1 MSIGRKISQFQR
13 FREPD
18 GHELH
23 ELFAK
28 AMRGISA
35 GGAYDVQHAVDGYPW
50 QDLGESLVVDVGGG
64 PGHVSMA
71 LAKKYS
77 QLGFEVQDLTE
88 VGTLRFKRS
97 ARLLNQ
103 VCRRS
108 QSAQRAAQLSC
119 ETGSVLKATTSSSL
133 NPTAI

>member
-1 MSIGRKISQFQR
+1 MSPQESWLYLNTCVAFPAGAAIPKAIDAYGVSSEANESAYGMSIGRKISQFQR

-23 ELFAK
+23 ELFAR

-71 LAKKYS
+71 LAQKYEK
-77 QLGFEVQDLTE
+77 LGFEVQDLPE
-88 VGTLRFKRS
+88 VI
-97 ARLLNQ
+97 
-103 VCRRS
+103 VI
-108 QSAQRAAQLSC
+108 QSC
-119 ETGSVLKATTSSSL
+119 
-133 NPTAI
+133 